1 LAGGE
6 YPYSVSTINGP
17 TVIFKPYGIKLD
29 ITPRVDRNGVVRA
42 VIESEV
48 SSIDTSLN
56 TIAGPAL
63 STRKTSTEFNVQ
75 AGETLVLSGLISRKN
90 SNSIDK
96 MPGLGDI
103 PILGAL
109 FRSKRFQN
117 DETELVVFVTPTIV
131 DSQTPGLVDRVQRA
145 QERLQNNLGPAPH
158 LTDPLQPNHDPANTP
173 VIQEALPPP
182 KDEEQ

>member
-1 LAGGE
+1 
-6 YPYSVSTINGP
+6 
-17 TVIFKPYGIKLD
+17 
-29 ITPRVDRNGVVRA
+29 VVRA

-48 SSIDTSLN
+48 SSIDGSVTTL
-56 TIAGPAL
+56 AGPAL

-96 MPGLGDI
+96 IPGLGDI

-131 DSQTPGLVDRVQRA
+131 DSQTPKLVERIQRA
-145 QERLQNNLGPAPH
+145 QERLQNNLGSASY
-158 LTDPLQPNHDPANTP
+158 LTDPLQPQPQPEPTPEPEPVPQPDLQQQLILQPQPQPEPASRP
-173 VIQEALPPP
+173 VILDVLPPP
-182 KDEEQ
+182 KDKEE